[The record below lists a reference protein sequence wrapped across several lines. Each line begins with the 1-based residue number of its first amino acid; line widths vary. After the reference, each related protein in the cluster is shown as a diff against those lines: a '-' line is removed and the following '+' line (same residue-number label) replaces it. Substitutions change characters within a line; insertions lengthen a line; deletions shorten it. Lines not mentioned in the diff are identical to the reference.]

1 MNNSPKDIILISNKL
16 LHNYNISLISY
27 IFRSLDESTSDAN
40 NQTSSSNKKQQLK
53 ELYIYIA
60 VLAGI
65 IIIILV
71 GYALYRKCVERKV
84 IQSLELEY
92 QELIYNILNS
102 MSSQISS
109 SLQNSQPQPRSYN
122 GNPNYTQN
130 IDMRSENVNSE
141 NDNHEER
148 LENLRKKYGNRILIK
163 CLLKKQVENIEYTK
177 KLEENFGDKCTICMD
192 GFKIGEIIDKTPC
205 EHLFHIKCFEKYL
218 KGINKKDKLVCPNC
232 NQNLLINKKYIKL
245 RAKQGEL
252 KTQRIINKEDNGK
265 EIVIYNSI
273 TENEQENIEKEKEKE
288 KEKAEIIFIKRL
300 ARNSNREIKINKIN
314 NNDNIYNPLKF
325 RKSETLE
332 KREESKNKSK
342 RNMLFLSNNELK
354 KSSDSKGI
362 LLYSRNISNHQVNQ
376 VNKINSERRDILPK
390 DNKEEENK
398 ENKEIKI

>member
-1 MNNSPKDIILISNKL
+1 MNNSPKDILLISNKL

-245 RAKQGEL
+245 RAKQGDL

-288 KEKAEIIFIKRL
+288 KEKD
-300 ARNSNREIKINKIN
+300 

>member
-1 MNNSPKDIILISNKL
+1 MNNSPKDILLISNKL

-245 RAKQGEL
+245 RAKQGDL
-252 KTQRIINKEDNGK
+252 KTQRIIN
-265 EIVIYNSI
+265 
-273 TENEQENIEKEKEKE
+273 KE

-362 LLYSRNISNHQVNQ
+362 LLYSRNINHQVNQ